1 MRYTR
6 CKPPWVI
13 KFYRSKA
20 WLKKREYVLR
30 RDHYLCQCY
39 QLWGGKPCG
48 RLATVVHHKREL
60 VDYPELAL
68 DEKNLISMSWHCH
81 EKTKTRGKKEEP
93 QGVRI
98 IKA

>member
-1 MRYTR
+1 M
-6 CKPPWVI
+6 
-13 KFYRSKA
+13 
-20 WLKKREYVLR
+20 
-30 RDHYLCQCY
+30 
-39 QLWGGKPCG
+39 
-48 RLATVVHHKREL
+48 VHHKREL

-68 DEKNLISMSWHCH
+68 DEKNLISMAWHCH